1 MFTGNPAF
9 CLEDMMDI
17 CIAGSQRTKGHN
29 YTTILGAALFPQG
42 LTMEAHI
49 HTKANTVPII
59 YILI

>member
-17 CIAGSQRTKGHN
+17 CIAGSKQLIEGHN

-42 LTMEAHI
+42 LTMEAHV
-49 HTKANTVPII
+49 HTKANTVP
-59 YILI
+59 